1 MQKSQIQ
8 SPKAEVSQTLHLKS
22 CCQPVGHGSSKFN
35 GTGGSSWH
43 HSASQPP
50 LNDTETARRC
60 ANEEGFDAITL
71 DERGNMLFFK
81 GDVVWKGFSGPAEP
95 LNASWP
101 QIQGPLDAAL
111 RIHHLDQPVA
121 HDNVYLFQGLWV
133 WAYAQGK
140 LRPGFPRRIEEEFR
154 GVPGPLDAAVEC
166 HPKECAAATVLFF
179 KGPLV
184 FSYDLATGMV
194 KQRSWPAVANCSS
207 AVRWLERYYCFQGI
221 QFLRFDPVTGEVPPK
236 YPRDARDYFM
246 RCPGRGHGHEAQAN
260 ATLRAAM
267 DPCSGEPFQAF
278 SSDDLGRIYAFRGGQ
293 YLRVDSWRDGWHAW
307 PLSHT
312 WKGLEGD
319 VDAAFSWEDKFY
331 LIQGSEVT
339 IFRAGSGYSRVEGY
353 PRPLQEELGLP
364 GVDAA
369 FTCPQASDLYVF
381 QGNSMKLVDLQRSP
395 RLPGP
400 ALATPH
406 HHVDSAFCTAQGV
419 FLFQGPNFYHYRSV
433 DHLLGAPGPVP
444 AQNTA
449 ADVFWCPMARGK
461 GASPRP
467 TPQT

>member
-1 MQKSQIQ
+1 M
-8 SPKAEVSQTLHLKS
+8 SPMGG
-22 CCQPVGHGSSKFN
+22 PVGPRRGGGWLCRGGLLSLDPPGAASTVPPCPLAGADLRLGLCLGPGRGLFPPLGGCRDPLPGANQGFLFGRGHGSSKFN

-111 RIHHLDQPVA
+111 RIHHLDQPAA
-121 HDNVYLFQGLWV
+121 HDNVYFFQGQWV

-154 GVPGPLDAAVEC
+154 GVPGHLDAAVEC

-184 FSYDLATGMV
+184 LSYDLATGMV
-194 KQRSWPAVANCSS
+194 KQRSWSAVANCSS

-278 SSDDLGRIYAFRGGQ
+278 SSDDSGRIYAFRGEQAGTPWHYRGGQ
-293 YLRVDSWRDGWHAW
+293 QGAHWH
-307 PLSHT
+307 
-312 WKGLEGD
+312 WKRAEEGAGPGLEGSSSTL
-319 VDAAFSWEDKFY
+319 VARGGWRPSTGTQRVAGCPPTPGSWRHEAPLHFPSW
-331 LIQGSEVT
+331 QGGSISAWT
-339 IFRAGSGYSRVEGY
+339 PGAMAGM
-353 PRPLQEELGLP
+353 PGL
-364 GVDAA
+364 
-369 FTCPQASDLYVF
+369 S
-381 QGNSMKLVDLQRSP
+381 
-395 RLPGP
+395 
-400 ALATPH
+400 ATPGRAWRGTWTRP
-406 HHVDSAFCTAQGV
+406 SAGRT
-419 FLFQGPNFYHYRSV
+419 NS
-433 DHLLGAPGPVP
+433 
-444 AQNTA
+444 T
-449 ADVFWCPMARGK
+449 
-461 GASPRP
+461 
-467 TPQT
+467 

>member
-1 MQKSQIQ
+1 MR
-8 SPKAEVSQTLHLKS
+8 SPLGALCLSWALALAHPL
-22 CCQPVGHGSSKFN
+22 GHGSSKFN

-111 RIHHLDQPVA
+111 RIHHLDQPAA
-121 HDNVYLFQGLWV
+121 HDNVYFFQGQWV

-154 GVPGPLDAAVEC
+154 GVPGHLDAAVEC

-184 FSYDLATGMV
+184 LSYDLATGMV
-194 KQRSWPAVANCSS
+194 KQRSWSAVANCSS

-278 SSDDLGRIYAFRGGQ
+278 SSDDSGRIYAFRGGQ

-331 LIQGSEVT
+331 LIQVWGAGQLGGGRQE
-339 IFRAGSGYSRVEGY
+339 RAGVSAVPHLCDLARRWCLRG
-353 PRPLQEELGLP
+353 PREPWSLKG
-364 GVDAA
+364 G
-369 FTCPQASDLYVF
+369 
-381 QGNSMKLVDLQRSP
+381 
-395 RLPGP
+395 GP
-400 ALATPH
+400 
-406 HHVDSAFCTAQGV
+406 
-419 FLFQGPNFYHYRSV
+419 
-433 DHLLGAPGPVP
+433 
-444 AQNTA
+444 
-449 ADVFWCPMARGK
+449 
-461 GASPRP
+461 
-467 TPQT
+467 